1 MVSTESRPVDTVRC
15 AFGRPAT
22 VTPHIERAAPRLDL
36 LLRLLLAVPLVWAAY
51 SQVVSLKTS
60 LHVSV
65 SGVPM
70 AWAAS
75 PVFHVLSLLIAAAL
89 VLVPRGKPA
98 RLLSLVVLCGGA
110 VLTAVWVGLLVTTGS
125 RPSLVTGTT
134 PGVSHVILRYSGAT
148 LMVALYTAVLGLSL
162 GIGHEHP
169 GADAP
174 RKRDGAIAGR
184 SIAD

>member
-1 MVSTESRPVDTVRC
+1 MV
-15 AFGRPAT
+15 T
-22 VTPHIERAAPRLDL
+22 VTPHTERAARRLEP
-36 LLRLLLAVPLVWAAY
+36 LLRVLLAVPLVWAAY

-75 PVFHVLSLLIAAAL
+75 PVFHVVSLLIAVAAL
-89 VLVPRGKPA
+89 VLVLRGKPA

-110 VLTAVWVGLLVTTGS
+110 ALTAVWVGLLVTTGN
-125 RPSLVTGTT
+125 RPSLVAGPT

-148 LMVALYTAVLGLSL
+148 LMVALYTAVLGVWALRGL
-162 GIGHEHP
+162 T
-169 GADAP
+169 D
-174 RKRDGAIAGR
+174 R
-184 SIAD
+184 